1 MGEGREPRGLGLCL
15 DPPPLITTDEGVT
28 KWRIV
33 QGLDGSLLDIV
44 ISHAMKWWS
53 DEVEDCPDE
62 MSTTLMLAGD
72 GPGEMR

>member
-1 MGEGREPRGLGLCL
+1 MTESL
-15 DPPPLITTDEGVT
+15 DRAPYHQSGGVM

-33 QGLDGSLLDIV
+33 QGLDRSLLDIV

-62 MSTTLMLAGD
+62 MSTTLMLAPD
-72 GPGEMR
+72 DPGEMRCPLP